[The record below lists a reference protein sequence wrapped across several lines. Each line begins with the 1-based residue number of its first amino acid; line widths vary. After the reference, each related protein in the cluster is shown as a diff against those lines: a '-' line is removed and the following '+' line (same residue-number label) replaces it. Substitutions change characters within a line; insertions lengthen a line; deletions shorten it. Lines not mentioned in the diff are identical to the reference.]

1 MKRKSLAVIII
12 ILLLMFSWGSYQ
24 YFSISRVGGTTRPQQ
39 ADVIIVLG
47 AAVWAEGPS
56 PALEAR
62 VKYAAHLYREG
73 FADNLILT
81 GGLGV
86 HPPTEARVMKEV
98 LKDLEVEREALY
110 LEERAENT
118 LENIKYSKEIMDGQ
132 DWESALIVSDYFHI
146 KRALLIAED
155 LGIEEVHGAPAQNS
169 PLYQNPELRLLY
181 TSREVL
187 AYTSYLM
194 ERKLNS
200 IISADNL
207 ISCSTL

>member
-1 MKRKSLAVIII
+1 MKRKSIII
-12 ILLLMFSWGSYQ
+12 ISIILFIMFSWGSYQ
-24 YFSISRVGGTTRPQQ
+24 YISISRVGGAAQPQQ

-62 VKYAAHLYREG
+62 VNHAAHLYKEG

-98 LKDLEVEREALY
+98 LKDLGVEREALY
-110 LEERAENT
+110 LEERAKNT
-118 LENIKYSKEIMDGQ
+118 LENIKYSKGIMDRQ
-132 DWESALIVSDYFHI
+132 DWESALIVTDFFHI

-155 LGIEEVHGAPAQNS
+155 LGIEEAHGAPAQNS

-187 AYTSYLM
+187 AYTSYYF
-194 ERKLNS
+194 ERTWPP
-200 IISADNL
+200 ISSQITTNQY
-207 ISCSTL
+207 TL